1 MSNDK
6 TPLQQCIES
15 GQVSPAEIEAHRAA
29 GDLDSGPVLVHVAGE
44 TRWVWPAVLAALKL
58 PYEVVTEDI
67 LTNCPWCGTRGLDY
81 DESDQPAVHCHHD
94 EPPFSL
100 ARQMAEVRRAERKA
114 LDEALA
120 PAREKMREHFFEM
133 LTLATTRYHRVK
145 PTAFGLPMDE
155 LKAYDNT
162 EDVKMVSSDPDKE
175 FRDQLFNRENR
186 HLSYV
191 KTALHRIAQEL
202 GITVEQL
209 RAQAGKPIAYKGG
222 TLYLI
227 PRTSHT
233 SPRPNTEPLEIEF
246 FTAPLGAEWDE
257 LDRGALAQHA
267 ENISGAVIDEVTI
280 PKDQRKMCIQCGRKQ
295 EADGTLTCGH

>member
-1 MSNDK
+1 MSDDK

-15 GQVSPAEIEAHRAA
+15 GQVSPEQIEAHRVA
-29 GDLDSGPVLVHVAGE
+29 GDLGGGDEINL
-44 TRWVWPAVLAALKL
+44 RL
-58 PYEVVTEDI
+58 PRT
-67 LTNCPWCGTRGLDY
+67 
-81 DESDQPAVHCHHD
+81 
-94 EPPFSL
+94 PPFPTVRIVGCSVDKTESFVAAVQKQIASL
-100 ARQMAEVRRAERKA
+100 KTYNETELIPYSLSRQMAELQRAERKA

-120 PAREKMREHFFEM
+120 PARQKMQDHFFEM
-133 LTLATTRYHRVK
+133 LTLGVTRYNRVN
-145 PTAFGLPMDE
+145 PEAFGLSTDE

-162 EDVKMVSSDPDKE
+162 EDVKMVSSDPDNE
-175 FRDQLFNRENR
+175 FRELMLKSESHHF
-186 HLSYV
+186 SYV
-191 KTALHRIAQEL
+191 KTALQRIAQEL

>member
-15 GQVSPAEIEAHRAA
+15 GQVSPEQIEAHRAA
-29 GDLDSGPVLVHVAGE
+29 GDLDSGQVLVHVAGE
-44 TRWVWPAVLAALKL
+44 TRWVWPAELAALKL

-100 ARQMAEVRRAERKA
+100 ARQMAEAERAEIEAHRAAGDLGGGDEINLRLPRTPPFPTVRMVGCSMGKTRNWIDPRKP
-114 LDEALA
+114 DHE
-120 PAREKMREHFFEM
+120 F
-133 LTLATTRYHRVK
+133 V
-145 PTAFGLPMDE
+145 G
-155 LKAYDNT
+155 
-162 EDVKMVSSDPDKE
+162 SDPEKE
-175 FRDQLFNRENR
+175 FRDAMRSQENR

-209 RAQAGKPIAYKGG
+209 RAQEGKPIPYKGG

-233 SPRPNTEPLEIEF
+233 APRLNTEPLEIEF
-246 FTAPLGAEWDE
+246 FNAALGAEWGE
-257 LDRGALAQHA
+257 LNRGALAQHA